1 VGFGAGIERI
11 LLACD
16 ADGVLSAGDL
26 RLSRGLDAFVVD
38 STGTG
43 IGLELSNEL
52 RLAGF
57 AVDWAFD
64 ARSMKSQM
72 KVAGRSGARVACI
85 VGDEELEQ
93 GVVSV
98 RMLHG
103 SDERSQERVA
113 RGALVAR
120 LGEITRSP

>member
-1 VGFGAGIERI
+1 
-11 LLACD
+11 
-16 ADGVLSAGDL
+16 
-26 RLSRGLDAFVVD
+26 
-38 STGTG
+38 
-43 IGLELSNEL
+43 
-52 RLAGF
+52 
-57 AVDWAFD
+57 
-64 ARSMKSQM
+64 MKSQM